1 MAKIYILA
9 DNKVVQLRPKGLLAE
24 WGFSAAIDNVLFDA
38 GQKIAAH
45 RNASLLGLKEFD
57 RIVLS
62 HGHYDH
68 TGGLLDF
75 LLDAK
80 TKPKIYVHPEVWLPR
95 YYEGSYIGI
104 PYCREEIEDFAE
116 IIEHREPVEVAKN
129 VYALGE
135 IPRKHEDVGIGK
147 VRRDNELVEDRV
159 FDDQSLAI
167 KTDKG
172 VAVVFGC
179 CHAGVRNTIE
189 YAEEVCGDEVR
200 FVIGGTHLVALKDNE
215 VLEVARWLEKKVEF
229 VAPCHCTGF
238 KAEAILASKL
248 GEKFKLIGAGSV
260 IEI

>member
-1 MAKIYILA
+1 MVRIYILA

-24 WGFSAAIDNVLFDA
+24 WGFSAAIDNVLFDT
-38 GQKIAAH
+38 GQKVAAH
-45 RNASLLGLKEFD
+45 WNASLLGLKEFD
-57 RIVLS
+57 TIVLS

-75 LLDAK
+75 LLTAR
-80 TKPKIYVHPEVWLPR
+80 TKPKIYLHPEAWFPR
-95 YYEGSYIGI
+95 YYEGTHIGI
-104 PYCREEIEDFAE
+104 PYCREEIENLAE
-116 IIEHREPVEVAKN
+116 IVEHREPVEVAKN

-135 IPRKHEDVGIGK
+135 IPRKHKDVGIGK
-147 VRRDNELVEDRV
+147 IRRNGELVEDRIL
-159 FDDQSLAI
+159 DDQSLAI

-189 YAEEVCGDEVR
+189 YAEEVCGDEVK
-200 FVIGGTHLVALKDNE
+200 FVIGGTHLVALKENE
-215 VLEVARWLEKKVEF
+215 VLEIAEWFEKKVEF

-238 KAEAILASKL
+238 RAEAILASKL